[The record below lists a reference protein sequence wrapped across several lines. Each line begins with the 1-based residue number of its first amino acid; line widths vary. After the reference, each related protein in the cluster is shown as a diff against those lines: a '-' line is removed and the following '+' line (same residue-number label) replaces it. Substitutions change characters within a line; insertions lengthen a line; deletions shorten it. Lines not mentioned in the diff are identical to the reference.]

1 MYLLSVNYHYFREKK
16 YENGI
21 YPLTMKEF
29 SNQIDELSKYYEF
42 ISQNDLIDN
51 IKNKRY
57 SIKKYCL
64 LTFDDGLREQMNAL
78 ELLNKKGIPGVFYVT
93 TNSIRNNKVVNVHK
107 LHHIRSIIS
116 DTDVFKFLDSK
127 IDSNIIQYPENINE
141 LYRYDALETKKLKY
155 LLNFILDSET
165 KDRLIDELFKEIADE
180 SDFSKELYMSVEDIK
195 KLDKQGYL
203 GTHSDLHLPLA
214 TLSEEEIA
222 KDIKDSLDFLHN
234 SCEVDKIKSISY
246 PYGGPKAVSQ
256 KVADI
261 SEQFGFDFGLT
272 MFRGLNEIKD
282 FNSPLLLK
290 RVDTND
296 APGGKLN
303 STEFCI

>member
-1 MYLLSVNYHYFREKK
+1 MKLLAVNFHYIREEI

-21 YPLTMKEF
+21 YPRNLKQL
-29 SNQIDELSKYYEF
+29 SDQLDVLSKYYEF
-42 ISQNDLIDN
+42 ISQNDLIN
-51 IKNKRY
+51 IIKNKNF
-57 SIKKYCL
+57 INKKYCL
-64 LTFDDGLREQMNAL
+64 LTFDDGLKEQMNAL
-78 ELLNKKGIPGVFYVT
+78 EKLNQKGIPGVFYVT

-107 LHHIRSIIS
+107 LHHIRSIMS
-116 DTDVFKFLDSK
+116 DTDIFKFIDSK
-127 IDSNIIQYPENINE
+127 IDSNIIQYPKNINE
-141 LYRYDALETKKLKY
+141 LYRYDTLETKKLKY
-155 LLNFILDSET
+155 LLNFILDSDT
-165 KDRLIDELFKEIADE
+165 KDRLIDELFKEIANE
-180 SDFSKELYMSVEDIK
+180 SEFSKDLYMSVEDIK

-214 TLSEEEIA
+214 TLSDEEISQ
-222 KDIKDSLDFLHN
+222 DIKDSLDFLHN
-234 SCEVDKIKSISY
+234 SCEVNKIRSISY

-272 MFRGLNEIKD
+272 MFRGINEIKD
-282 FNSPLLLK
+282 FDSPLLLK

>member
-29 SNQIDELSKYYEF
+29 SNQIEELSKYYEF

-51 IKNKRY
+51 INNKRY
-57 SIKKYCL
+57 SSKKYCL
-64 LTFDDGLREQMNAL
+64 LTFDDGLKEQMNAL
-78 ELLNKKGIPGVFYVT
+78 ELLNQKGIPGVFYVT
-93 TNSIRNNKVVNVHK
+93 TNSIRNNKVANVHK
-107 LHHIRSIIS
+107 LHHIRSIMS
-116 DTDVFKFLDSK
+116 DMDVFKFINSK
-127 IDSNIIQYPENINE
+127 INANIIKYPENINE
-141 LYRYDALETKKLKY
+141 LYRYDGIETKKLKY

-165 KDRLIDELFKEIADE
+165 KDRLIDELFKEIANE
-180 SDFSKELYMSVEDIK
+180 SEFSKDLYMSVDDIK
-195 KLDKQGYL
+195 KLDKQDYL

-214 TLSEEEIA
+214 TLREEEIS

-234 SCEVDKIKSISY
+234 SCGVDKIKSISY
-246 PYGGPKAVSQ
+246 PYGDPKAVSQ

-272 MFRGLNEIKD
+272 MFRGINEIKD
-282 FNSPLLLK
+282 FDSPLLLK

-303 STEFCI
+303 SMEFCI